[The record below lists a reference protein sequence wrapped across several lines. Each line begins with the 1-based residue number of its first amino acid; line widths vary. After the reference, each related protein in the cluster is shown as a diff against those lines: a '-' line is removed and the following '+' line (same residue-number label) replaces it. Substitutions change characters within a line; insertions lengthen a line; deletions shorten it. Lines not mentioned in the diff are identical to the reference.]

1 MLSIISTTGTSV
13 FGPRGTPLNTAI
25 QDFKVRESRDLAAIA
40 SSRTFPGE
48 EIHKQALA
56 DLKAK
61 SGDFLRRA
69 CAEINAIEGIHLEH
83 GVKLG
88 NEYHFLASQTA
99 AGVLAA
105 RVLADY
111 CREVYQASN
120 ASVII
125 IDGLQVDKAQLFRRT
140 GLPYL
145 IQTVYNLL
153 DEAKRKQLKAILNP
167 TGGFKA
173 AIPYLTLVG
182 MLRRTDKVEVSIIH
196 ETSPELITL
205 SGLPIALNISE
216 IKQYRRVLEDCAA
229 EQQKG
234 LEPDKLKQGLGLS
247 ENEQIEDHEFWS
259 LFEQF
264 DDGYIL
270 SGLGSIALQEL
281 RSRERLSKVWL
292 SKQAYDRLN
301 EEFRQGSRSRENFE
315 IIFRRIADPDY
326 RVPPY
331 RHEYSR
337 SRFPAYKYKGNE
349 RLFYH
354 EQKDG
359 SVLILELALHISDN
373 NWSYDRIPENLE
385 NYHPSYE
392 WNVLDQS

>member
-13 FGPRGTPLNTAI
+13 FGQRGTPLNTAI
-25 QDFKVRESRDLAAIA
+25 QNFKVDEPRDLAAIA
-40 SSRTFPGE
+40 GSKTFPGE

-56 DLKAK
+56 VLKAQ
-61 SGDFLRRA
+61 SIDFLRKA
-69 CAEINAIEGIHLEH
+69 CAEMNAIEGIHQEH
-83 GVKLG
+83 RISMG
-88 NEYHFLASQTA
+88 NEYHFLASQTP

-111 CREVYQASN
+111 CREAYQASN
-120 ASVII
+120 AKVII
-125 IDGLQVDKAQLFRRT
+125 IDGLQVDDPRSFRRT

-153 DEAKRKQLKAILNP
+153 DEAKQKQFKAILNP

-182 MLRRTDKVEVSIIH
+182 MLRQADRVEVSIIH

-205 SGLPIALNISE
+205 SGLPIALNLSE
-216 IKQYRRVLEDCAA
+216 IKKYRRVLEDCAA

-234 LEPDKLKQGLGLS
+234 LEPDKLKQYLGLS
-247 ENEQIEDHEFWS
+247 QNEQIEDHEFWS

-270 SGLGSIALQEL
+270 SGLGSIALREL

-292 SKQAYDRLN
+292 SKQAYDRL
-301 EEFRQGSRSRENFE
+301 EREFRQGTEGRKNFE
-315 IIFRRIADPDY
+315 VIFKRIADPDY
-326 RVPPY
+326 RVAPY
-331 RHEYSR
+331 RHEYRGSQ
-337 SRFPAYKYKGNE
+337 FPAFRYRGNE
-349 RLFYH
+349 RLFYY

-385 NYHPSYE
+385 KYHPYYE
-392 WNVLDQS
+392 WDALD